1 MTMTRFLLQACLAM
15 FMLMS
20 AVEGG
25 REVSQEERAARRKK
39 KEPMD
44 PYAEMAWN
52 GECCAW

>member
-1 MTMTRFLLQACLAM
+1 M